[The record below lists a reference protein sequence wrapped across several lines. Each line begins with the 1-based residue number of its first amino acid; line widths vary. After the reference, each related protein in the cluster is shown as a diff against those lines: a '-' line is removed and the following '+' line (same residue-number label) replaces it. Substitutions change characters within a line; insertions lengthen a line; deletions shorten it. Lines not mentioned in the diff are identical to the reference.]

1 MIKKLDSNF
10 ARAELFPAFNKGSNI
25 NAAAEREDNMVFI
38 NLGTDTD
45 SDFLNGL
52 KHKNIIHFQKIQ
64 GETVFIFCYLWEI
77 LGMIYGK

>member
-1 MIKKLDSNF
+1 
-10 ARAELFPAFNKGSNI
+10 
-25 NAAAEREDNMVFI
+25 MVFI